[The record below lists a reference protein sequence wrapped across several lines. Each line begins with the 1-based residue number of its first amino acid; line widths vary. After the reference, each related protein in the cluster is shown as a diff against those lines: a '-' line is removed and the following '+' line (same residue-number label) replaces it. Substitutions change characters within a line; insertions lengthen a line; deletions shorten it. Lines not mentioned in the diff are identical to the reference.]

1 MIKMKVQVGVSNR
14 HCHLTK
20 EVYQK
25 LFGKE
30 DLTYLRPLKQGG
42 QYASAETLTIKGPK
56 GSIDRV
62 RVLGPLRD
70 YNQVEVSKTDCYKLG
85 IDAPMRK
92 SGHLD
97 GAADI
102 TLVGPLG
109 EVCVPAAII
118 ANRHIHIS
126 PEDAKKLGVVDDE
139 KVVVKINT
147 IKPGTIEAQFKV
159 TPDGFFELHL
169 DTEDAN
175 GFLLRQDDFVEI
187 DLEKKL

>member
-1 MIKMKVQVGVSNR
+1 MKVQVGVSNR

-20 EVYQK
+20 DVYQK

-109 EVCVPAAII
+109 EVCVPVAII

-139 KVVVKINT
+139 
-147 IKPGTIEAQFKV
+147 AQFKV

-169 DTEDAN
+169 DTDDAN

>member
-1 MIKMKVQVGVSNR
+1 
-14 HCHLTK
+14 
-20 EVYQK
+20 
-25 LFGKE
+25 
-30 DLTYLRPLKQGG
+30 
-42 QYASAETLTIKGPK
+42 
-56 GSIDRV
+56 
-62 RVLGPLRD
+62 
-70 YNQVEVSKTDCYKLG
+70 
-85 IDAPMRK
+85 MRK

-102 TLVGPLG
+102 TLAGPLG

-169 DTEDAN
+169 DTDDAN